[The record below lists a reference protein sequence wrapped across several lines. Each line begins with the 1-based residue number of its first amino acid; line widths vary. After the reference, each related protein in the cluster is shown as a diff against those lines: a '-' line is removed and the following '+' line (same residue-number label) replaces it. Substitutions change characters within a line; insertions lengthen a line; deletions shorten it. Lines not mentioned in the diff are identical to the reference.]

1 MIIINIP
8 LKMDISRIII
18 MKEHILQ
25 IKIINKMKNM
35 ILVIIQKKKDMVQEI
50 IKDMVQEIVK
60 DMDQE
65 IIKDIILEIIR
76 DMDQEIIRD
85 MELEISKRII
95 RHNSSQIFLKKF
107 NIRRIIV

>member
-50 IKDMVQEIVK
+50 IKDMVQEIIK

-65 IIKDIILEIIR
+65 IIKDIILEITR
-76 DMDQEIIRD
+76 DTDREIIRD
-85 MELEISKRII
+85 MELEISK
-95 RHNSSQIFLKKF
+95 
-107 NIRRIIV
+107 

>member
-50 IKDMVQEIVK
+50 IKDMDQEIIK

-65 IIKDIILEIIR
+65 IIKDIILEITR

-85 MELEISKRII
+85 MELEISK
-95 RHNSSQIFLKKF
+95 
-107 NIRRIIV
+107 

>member
-1 MIIINIP
+1 MLEERMIIINIP

-50 IKDMVQEIVK
+50 IKDMVQEIIKDMVQEIIK

-65 IIKDIILEIIR
+65 IIKDIILEITR
-76 DMDQEIIRD
+76 DTDREIIRD
-85 MELEISKRII
+85 MELEISK
-95 RHNSSQIFLKKF
+95 
-107 NIRRIIV
+107 

>member
-85 MELEISKRII
+85 MELEISK
-95 RHNSSQIFLKKF
+95 
-107 NIRRIIV
+107 

>member
-50 IKDMVQEIVK
+50 IKDMVQEI
-60 DMDQE
+60 
-65 IIKDIILEIIR
+65 IKDIILEITR

-85 MELEISKRII
+85 MELEISK
-95 RHNSSQIFLKKF
+95 
-107 NIRRIIV
+107 